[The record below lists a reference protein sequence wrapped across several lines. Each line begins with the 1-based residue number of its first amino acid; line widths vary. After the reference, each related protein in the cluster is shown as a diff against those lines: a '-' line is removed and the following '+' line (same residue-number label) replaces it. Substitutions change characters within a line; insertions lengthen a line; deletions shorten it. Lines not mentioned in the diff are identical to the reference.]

1 MGVARTG
8 IAIGAAA
15 LLVGWF
21 GVRDV
26 RAQVNNPS
34 YDPRTAFSE
43 SDFNHDGQIDHVEF
57 DERMTD
63 VFFHADAN
71 KDGVLSPN
79 ECRATLVQ
87 SESLDTVD
95 SNHDGTLTL
104 HEFTRAREVDFE
116 QADTNDD
123 GVLKIDEVV
132 TIYERPSKK

>member
-1 MGVARTG
+1 MGEARTG

-26 RAQVNNPS
+26 RAQVNPS

-43 SDFNHDGQIDHVEF
+43 SDFNHDGQIDHAEF

-87 SESLDTVD
+87 SESLDTTD

-104 HEFTRAREVDFE
+104 HEFMRAREVDFE

>member
-1 MGVARTG
+1 MDQRRTG
-8 IAIGAAA
+8 IAIGVAA
-15 LLVGWF
+15 LVVGWF

-26 RAQVNNPS
+26 RAQASNPT

-63 VFFHADAN
+63 VFYHADAN
-71 KDGVLSPN
+71 KDGVLSAN

-87 SESLDTVD
+87 TDNLEAAD
-95 SNHDGTLTL
+95 SNHDGKLTL
-104 HEFTRAREVDFE
+104 HEFARAREVDFE

-123 GVLKIDEVV
+123 GVLKLDEVV
-132 TIYERPSKK
+132 TIYERPAKK